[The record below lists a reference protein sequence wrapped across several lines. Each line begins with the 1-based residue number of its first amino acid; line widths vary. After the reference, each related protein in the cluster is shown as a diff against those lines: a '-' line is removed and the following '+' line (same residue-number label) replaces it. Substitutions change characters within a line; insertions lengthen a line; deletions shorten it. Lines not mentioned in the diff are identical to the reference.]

1 MRSKCVKTGEKKKKG
16 ASAGRLPLSSFPRFL
31 LTAGSMFSGQ
41 PAQAWRGICQRSG
54 LNPSRP
60 YSRPPGSVVWESASV
75 YAGLV
80 SRQVCSCLSY
90 WQCWKRTE
98 RKRDENIICTVISML
113 SLLTANVQIQ
123 CNVVLHQVLLKRMNV
138 DTMRGSAI
146 GLQVSVFNTYTVS
159 LCLHH
164 LRLNALRLQAPC
176 ANLLITAKLIREINN
191 NNNNNSISGSEE
203 DKCS

>member
-1 MRSKCVKTGEKKKKG
+1 
-16 ASAGRLPLSSFPRFL
+16 
-31 LTAGSMFSGQ
+31 MFSGQ
-41 PAQAWRGICQRSG
+41 PAQAWRGTCQRSG

-98 RKRDENIICTVISML
+98 RRRDENIICTVTSML
-113 SLLTANVQIQ
+113 SPLTENVKIQ
-123 CNVVLHQVLLKRMNV
+123 CNVVLHRVLPKCMNV
-138 DTMRGSAI
+138 DTMQGSAVC
-146 GLQVSVFNTYTVS
+146 LQVSVDSTYTVS
-159 LCLHH
+159 SCLHH
-164 LRLNALRLQAPC
+164 LRLNRLEAPC
-176 ANLLITAKLIREINN
+176 ANLLITAKLIRDTTTNN
-191 NNNNNSISGSEE
+191 NNNNNNGSSEE

>member
-1 MRSKCVKTGEKKKKG
+1 
-16 ASAGRLPLSSFPRFL
+16 
-31 LTAGSMFSGQ
+31 
-41 PAQAWRGICQRSG
+41 
-54 LNPSRP
+54 
-60 YSRPPGSVVWESASV
+60 
-75 YAGLV
+75 
-80 SRQVCSCLSY
+80 
-90 WQCWKRTE
+90 
-98 RKRDENIICTVISML
+98 ML
-113 SLLTANVQIQ
+113 SLLTSNVQIQ